1 MVIHSIE
8 HINISAQSSV
18 PRIRGHRITVS
29 FIVRL
34 IYQQGTTVQEV
45 AEAYKLTPGEVYAAL
60 SYYHDHQ
67 EEVDGLLQQGD
78 EAWRQALQENSA
90 LAEHERLNDV
100 QRVMTVKEA
109 AYQFGVA
116 ERTIREALEEGWV
129 SGRKAAG
136 VWLIS
141 RQAAEARW
149 GT

>member
-1 MVIHSIE
+1 MAIHSIE
-8 HINISAQSSV
+8 HINISAQTGV

-34 IYQQGTTVQEV
+34 IYQQGATVQGV
-45 AEAYKLTPGEVYAAL
+45 TDAYQLTPGEVYAAL

-67 EEVDGLLQQGD
+67 EEVDELLRQGD
-78 EAWRQALQENSA
+78 VAWQQALQENPT

-109 AYQFGVA
+109 AHQFGVA
-116 ERTIREALEEGWV
+116 ERTIREALE
-129 SGRKAAG
+129 
-136 VWLIS
+136 
-141 RQAAEARW
+141 ARW